1 VHLQYDLINV
11 CVLLLH
17 ETDSMSYLEYLTD
30 FIHFGGQFSFG
41 SNQFIGPDFQVLQ
54 VSEYPSSSSAVRF
67 SRPVAKPVAK
77 LSQKLG

>member
-30 FIHFGGQFSFG
+30 FIHFGGDNFHLAL
-41 SNQFIGPDFQVLQ
+41 NQFIGPDFQVLQ
-54 VSEYPSSSSAVRF
+54 VSENPSSLSAVRF
-67 SRPVAKPVAK
+67 KPAAE